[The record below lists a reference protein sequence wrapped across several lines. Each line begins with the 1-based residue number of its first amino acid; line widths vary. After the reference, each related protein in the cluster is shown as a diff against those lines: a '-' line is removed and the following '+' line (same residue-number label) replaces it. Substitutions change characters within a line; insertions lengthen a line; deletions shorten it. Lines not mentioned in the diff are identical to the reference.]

1 MARREGGGV
10 MSKPMSAVSL
20 ISCLAGEIGSLP
32 DLIVEAIKEDSEVL
46 ALVRQ
51 YGKGGATY
59 EQVREAVSAIC

>member
-1 MARREGGGV
+1 

-20 ISCLAGEIGSLP
+20 VSCLAGEMFADP
-32 DLIVEAIKEDSEVL
+32 ALIVEAIREDEDVL

-51 YGKGGATY
+51 YGKGRATY

>member
-1 MARREGGGV
+1 MD
-10 MSKPMSAVSL
+10 KPMSAVSL
-20 ISCLAGEIGSLP
+20 ISCLAGEIDSLP

-59 EQVREAVSAIC
+59 QEVLEAVSAIC

>member
-1 MARREGGGV
+1 MD
-10 MSKPMSAVSL
+10 KPMSAVSL

-51 YGKGGATY
+51 YGKGNATY
-59 EQVREAVSAIC
+59 QEVLEAVGAIC